1 MGLCRGSDS
10 AFADRQISHTACG
23 SGLVVY
29 PKLNLSW
36 TMERET
42 LFFICRNSPTLEF
55 PDHSLRQMAGQ
66 GKKVAPRASVD
77 DPSLRRLLQGSL
89 CCCH

>member
-23 SGLVVY
+23 IGLEVY
-29 PKLNLSW
+29 PKPNLCW
-36 TMERET
+36 TMGREW
-42 LFFICRNSPTLEF
+42 LFSIGRNSPTLELPIF
-55 PDHSLRQMAGQ
+55 AETDGGAE
-66 GKKVAPRASVD
+66 KKVAPRASVD